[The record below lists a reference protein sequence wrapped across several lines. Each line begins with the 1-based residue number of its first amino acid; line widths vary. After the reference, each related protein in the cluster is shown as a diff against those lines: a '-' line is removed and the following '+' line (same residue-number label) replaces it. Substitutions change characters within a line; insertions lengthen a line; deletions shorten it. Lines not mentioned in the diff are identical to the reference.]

1 MCFIMG
7 NESKGVSR
15 EVIALADEKIVIP
28 MNENAESINVSV
40 ATGILLYEAY
50 KQRVKILWKL

>member
-1 MCFIMG
+1 MSFIMG

-50 KQRVKILWKL
+50 KQRVKIL